1 MSGDAGYIDDQGQL
15 RIIDRAKDVGQLT
28 DGTMFAPKYLENKL
42 KFSPFI
48 REAVTY
54 GDRRDQ
60 VTAFINIDLEA
71 VGNWAERRGLAYTS
85 YTDLAAQDDVYALVA
100 REVDKVN
107 VSLAGDSQLSGSQIH
122 RFLILHKE
130 LDPDDNELTRT
141 RKVRRK
147 FVAEKYEALIAAL
160 YSDADRVQ
168 IEAKVTF
175 EDGREGSINANL
187 KIWDQEPVVPLAKA
201 S

>member
-1 MSGDAGYIDDQGQL
+1 M
-15 RIIDRAKDVGQLT
+15 
-28 DGTMFAPKYLENKL
+28 
-42 KFSPFI
+42 
-48 REAVTY
+48 
-54 GDRRDQ
+54 
-60 VTAFINIDLEA
+60 
-71 VGNWAERRGLAYTS
+71 
-85 YTDLAAQDDVYALVA
+85 
-100 REVDKVN
+100 N

-147 FVAEKYEALIAAL
+147 FVAEKYETLILAL